1 MLRIII
7 ICRDHFFCIVTFDIT
22 AKTAGQVSKS
32 SCVGN
37 NFFLITTHCRNRSPA
52 FDACHLVLDHRLLKI
67 CPHILKIRHRS
78 SDILHRNLQTE
89 LITRLQQNTSGT
101 LQSLTHGPIRRLTE
115 ITALGVFLMCP
126 SCDQCNLD
134 ICDRRTGQHTDMLF
148 FLQMRKDQPLPV
160 PVQQIFAAIR
170 IKLNAASTLQRLQ
183 KQMHLRIVTQRLKM
197 SDAFHRSCNRL
208 FIDNAAL
215 SK

>member
-1 MLRIII
+1 MHIVWNLIPRNDKSGSVCTEYRSGRIHQIMLRIII

-37 NFFLITTHCRNRSPA
+37 NFFLITTHCGNRSPA
-52 FDACHLVLDHRLLKI
+52 FDACHLVLDHRLFKV

-89 LITRLQQNTSGT
+89 LITWLQQNTSGT

-115 ITALGVFLMCP
+115 ITALGSRSSRWVRISRCQFR
-126 SCDQCNLD
+126 SS
-134 ICDRRTGQHTDMLF
+134 RSS
-148 FLQMRKDQPLPV
+148 LQSV
-160 PVQQIFAAIR
+160 S
-170 IKLNAASTLQRLQ
+170 N
-183 KQMHLRIVTQRLKM
+183 
-197 SDAFHRSCNRL
+197 
-208 FIDNAAL
+208 
-215 SK
+215 